1 MARFLQMKKV
11 KYLFLILTT
20 AYMAL
25 SINYFIYTVMTVG
38 MDPFNN
44 ITAAMFQ
51 AEHRFVLKAEE
62 ETNLH
67 LLLKTEI
74 GQGFLEINLMGEDGK
89 EVFDYRTTSGDFINE
104 VIPVDKGSYIFTINR
119 DVIDYKETLRLY
131 FDKRYIIR
139 QGMGEEQ
146 ISSNS
151 NI

>member
-1 MARFLQMKKV
+1 
-11 KYLFLILTT
+11 
-20 AYMAL
+20 
-25 SINYFIYTVMTVG
+25 
-38 MDPFNN
+38 
-44 ITAAMFQ
+44 
-51 AEHRFVLKAEE
+51 
-62 ETNLH
+62 
-67 LLLKTEI
+67 TEI